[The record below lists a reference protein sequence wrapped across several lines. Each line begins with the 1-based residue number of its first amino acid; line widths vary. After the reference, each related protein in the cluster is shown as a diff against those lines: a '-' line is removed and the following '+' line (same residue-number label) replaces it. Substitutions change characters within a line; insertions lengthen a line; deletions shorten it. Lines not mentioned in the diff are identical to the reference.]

1 MAIITGSGQG
11 LGAAA
16 ANLFAEHGARLVVTD
31 LDGAKADE
39 VCPLSPC
46 TRHAMMEMHRACYS
60 CAGEDCT
67 GSDCKCAQVAAGI
80 RSRGG
85 EAISLAGDVTAEEF
99 PARCVKAA
107 VEAFGAIDILIN
119 NAGTRC
125 SHC

>member
-1 MAIITGSGQG
+1 MPSVTLHKACNDGDAQG
-11 LGAAA
+11 L
-16 ANLFAEHGARLVVTD
+16 LFLCRGRTAQAQTASVL
-31 LDGAKADE
+31 
-39 VCPLSPC
+39 
-46 TRHAMMEMHRACYS
+46 
-60 CAGEDCT
+60 
-67 GSDCKCAQVAAGI
+67 QVAAGI

-107 VEAFGAIDILIN
+107 VEAFGTIDILIN